1 LKKKKR
7 ERTKHKQRKG
17 EPVGI
22 VDYRNTLDALKLA
35 KQEGKKI
42 KEHLNLFPAGV
53 WAKTW
58 STQRP

>member
-1 LKKKKR
+1 MNFMKKTT
-7 ERTKHKQRKG
+7 EHKQRKG

-35 KQEGKKI
+35 KQEGKKL
-42 KEHLNLFPAGV
+42 KGHPSLFPADV

-58 STQRP
+58 STQPL